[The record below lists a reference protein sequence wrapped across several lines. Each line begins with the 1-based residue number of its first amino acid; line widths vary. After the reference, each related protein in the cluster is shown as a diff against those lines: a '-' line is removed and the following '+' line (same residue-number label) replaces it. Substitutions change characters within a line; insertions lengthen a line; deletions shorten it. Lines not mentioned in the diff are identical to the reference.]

1 MGVTRKRGGKALRK
15 LRQKIKQLTA
25 NQLELPKD
33 VIFDLPR
40 ITMIGSYQIYIENHR
55 GVIQFT
61 DQFLH
66 LRLSKGELRLVGKQ
80 LVIRTILPEE
90 VLVEG
95 IINEIHY
102 ID

>member
-1 MGVTRKRGGKALRK
+1 M
-15 LRQKIKQLTA
+15 
-25 NQLELPKD
+25 ELPKD

>member
-1 MGVTRKRGGKALRK
+1 MRK